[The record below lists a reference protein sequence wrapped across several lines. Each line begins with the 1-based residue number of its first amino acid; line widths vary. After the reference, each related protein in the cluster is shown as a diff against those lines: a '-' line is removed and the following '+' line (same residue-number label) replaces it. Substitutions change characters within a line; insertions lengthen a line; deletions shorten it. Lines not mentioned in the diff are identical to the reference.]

1 MDKHKA
7 IFRGLKERKLY
18 RFGRKDRDSF
28 YYHRHQEDPEIYT
41 YEVFES
47 YADFLEILIDNPP
60 IEIGEKVYLNE
71 IDSILEIKDR
81 YRNSQGG
88 YIYITNRTVEIIDDE
103 ETEESRLKAVKEQEE
118 YLKYKEA
125 KLKKQQMDEA
135 CVTPIN
141 IEPKKKWYQFW
152 K

>member
-18 RFGRKDRDSF
+18 RFGRREKYSI
-28 YYHRHQEDPEIYT
+28 YYRLEEDPEIYT

-47 YADFLEILIDNPP
+47 YADFLEIVIDNPP

-71 IDSILEIKDR
+71 IDKVLKISDR
-81 YRNSQGG
+81 YRNSHGG
-88 YIYITNRTVEIIDDE
+88 YIYITNHVVEILEDE
-103 ETEESRLKAVKEQEE
+103 ETEESRLKAEKEQEQ
-118 YLKYKEA
+118 YLKHKEE
-125 KLKKQQMDEA
+125 KLKKQKMDEVS
-135 CVTPIN
+135 VTPIKT
-141 IEPKKKWYQFW
+141 ETKKKWYQFW

>member
-1 MDKHKA
+1 ME
-7 IFRGLKERKLY
+7 ILRRKCSY
-18 RFGRKDRDSF
+18 KSDVGRKDRES
-28 YYHRHQEDPEIYT
+28 YYYNRHQEDPEIYT
-41 YEVFES
+41 YEVFET

-88 YIYITNRTVEIIDDE
+88 YIYITNRTVEIIEDE
-103 ETEESRLKAVKEQEE
+103 ETENSRLKAVKEQED

-135 CVTPIN
+135 SVTPIKT
-141 IEPKKKWYQFW
+141 ETKKKWYQFW